1 MTDSVAP
8 SPTVRPVTPRNPIV
22 VGLVAFALLLT
33 LLQYAGLLPAWLHR
47 LPEQFVPPLAVWL
60 DAIFNFVKE
69 DLHLLDLTRFL
80 TGILQWMIDA
90 TSNILFG
97 KRRWPNFEPIPWT
110 SIAAVAGVVGYYLGG
125 WRLAALGAGTFVWT
139 ALIGQWE
146 IAMETMSVLVVA
158 APLAFVI
165 GLLLGI
171 WSWKSKAVENAL
183 MPILSL
189 LQTIPFF
196 TYLLP
201 AVIFF
206 KVGPTAG
213 AVATTI
219 YAIPPMILMTA
230 LGLKKVSPEVVEA
243 GKMSGCSR
251 WQMLRHVYIP
261 SARTEILVG
270 VNQVIMLSLA
280 MVVLTAFIGMP
291 GLGAKLLAMMGSF
304 KLGRSLEIG
313 ITIVLLAVML
323 DRLSKAWVVK
333 QPVHHEKGIGWL
345 TRHKYLVMAVVA
357 FFGFMILAQ
366 FWEILAEIGRRQHF
380 SQGRALNAYVKD
392 DLLQNPVLKGV
403 TNFIRVV
410 MNNYVLIPF
419 RNFLLSIPMP
429 AFIALV
435 VAFAWSMAGRKQALI
450 ALAFFLWVAF
460 SGWWDRSVITIYY
473 VLTSTAV
480 AALIAIPLAVWGA
493 GPPAQRI
500 DFSQGINMSVVVGV
514 ISLLFR
520 RIVILAAAML
530 VAGVLRYI
538 LWSWG
543 LFGEAEELGISYEI
557 VFWII
562 FAAAFYV
569 IWYYLGQMLRD
580 QFLLLAADTAQTF
593 PSFVYL
599 LPAIMLFSITPVAVL
614 FAIMIFAMVPLIRYT
629 IEGLRNVPPEMLES
643 ADMSGATRMQK
654 LWTVQFPLALPTM
667 AVGFNQALMFAFFMT
682 MIAAYIGT
690 IDLGQELQRTLAGT
704 DLGKNFVLG
713 LNVAFMAL
721 TFDLVINKWAGDKK
735 KVLGLG

>member
-1 MTDSVAP
+1 MVDLATNTPA
-8 SPTVRPVTPRNPIV
+8 TGITRKQGVTAL
-22 VGLVAFALLLT
+22 LVFALVLT
-33 LLQYAGLLPAWLHR
+33 LAQYLGILPEWLHR
-47 LPEQFVPPLAVWL
+47 LPEQFVPPLASWL
-60 DAIFNFVKE
+60 DAIFSFVKD
-69 DLHLLDLTRFL
+69 DLHLIDLTRFL
-80 TGILQWMIDA
+80 TGILQWLIDA
-90 TSNILFG
+90 ASNILFG

-110 SIAAVAGVVGYYLGG
+110 AIAAVAGIVGYYLGG
-125 WRLAALGAGTFVWT
+125 WRLAALGAGTFIWT

-171 WSWKSKAVENAL
+171 WSWKSRTVEAAL
-183 MPILSL
+183 MPVLSL

-219 YAIPPMILMTA
+219 YAIPPMILMTT
-230 LGLKKVSPEVVEA
+230 LGLKKVSPEVIEA
-243 GKMSGCSR
+243 GKMSGCTR

-291 GLGAKLLAMMGSF
+291 GLGAKLLAMMGSL
-304 KLGRSLEIG
+304 KLGRSVEIG

-333 QPVHHEKGIGWL
+333 QPEHFEKGTGWV
-345 TRHKYLVMAVVA
+345 TRHRFLVLSVLA
-357 FFGFMILAQ
+357 FIGCVILAQ
-366 FWEILAEIGRRQHF
+366 FWEIAGEVGRRQHF
-380 SQGRALNAYVKD
+380 SQGRELDRFVKD
-392 DLLQNPVLKGV
+392 DLLQNPVLKAV
-403 TNFIRVV
+403 TTGLRVF

-429 AFIALV
+429 AFIAVV
-435 VAFAWSMAGRKQALI
+435 VALAWWMAGRKQALI

-480 AALIAIPLAVWGA
+480 AALVAIPLAVWGA
-493 GPPAQRI
+493 SPPAQRI
-500 DFSQGINMSVVVGV
+500 DFSKGIDLSVIVGV

-520 RIVILAAAML
+520 RLIIVFASVI

-538 LWSWG
+538 LWSLG
-543 LFGEAEELGISYEI
+543 LFGEEPNSVTYAL
-557 VFWII
+557 VFWAI
-562 FAAAFYV
+562 FAASFYV
-569 IWYYLGQMLRD
+569 IWRYLGQMARD
-580 QFLLLAADTAQTF
+580 VFLLLAADTAQTF

-599 LPAIMLFSITPVAVL
+599 LPAIMLFSITPIAVL

-629 IEGLRNVPPEMLES
+629 IEGLRNVPSEMTEA
-643 ADMSGATRMQK
+643 ADMSGATRLQK
-654 LWTVQFPLALPTM
+654 LVSVQFPLALPTM

-690 IDLGQELQRTLAGT
+690 VDLGQELQRTLAGT

-721 TFDLVINKWAGDKK
+721 SFDLVINKWANDKK
-735 KVLGLG
+735 RILGL